1 MMTQYY
7 DVLDYQEQEI
17 RKAFKRFDTDGT
29 GFLDHTQL
37 KRALKNIGD
46 QLTEEECDE
55 FFNLTD
61 TNNDGKID
69 IEDALTTCFLAWS
82 EISCNITLVG
92 SIELAVYCCAYSDTL
107 LFVNKLVT
115 ATCTDCSGIVIAFLE
130 RDDNSTCLPGKRD
143 NKKDGKEKKQNRV
156 LNDYL
161 DNLHQKY
168 LSENILTKFS
178 VSVFRRFRP
187 AHYALASFGNRR
199 TCLCQRHQNMALK
212 VRTLKALTV
221 TTTSNPDQLIRQMT
235 DDEVFRENNSVRR

>member
-1 MMTQYY
+1 MFHVSIIEIRRAWNVLDQNGDNQVNASEIVRGSRVLGMNPTLQEAEAWIEDIDENKNGYIGYDEFETMMTQYY

-115 ATCTDCSGIVIAFLE
+115 ATCIDCSGIGTFV
-130 RDDNSTCLPGKRD
+130 DS
-143 NKKDGKEKKQNRV
+143 
-156 LNDYL
+156 
-161 DNLHQKY
+161 
-168 LSENILTKFS
+168 
-178 VSVFRRFRP
+178 
-187 AHYALASFGNRR
+187 
-199 TCLCQRHQNMALK
+199 
-212 VRTLKALTV
+212 
-221 TTTSNPDQLIRQMT
+221 
-235 DDEVFRENNSVRR
+235 